1 VGEVGGREGAVG
13 DLGGRMKEGE
23 KKAMEGRAAMILA
36 YDHDD
41 NHL

>member
-1 VGEVGGREGAVG
+1 
-13 DLGGRMKEGE
+13 MKEGE
-23 KKAMEGRAAMILA
+23 KKAMEGRAAMILYEVTLTRYA